1 MIRVL
6 VVDDSVVVRRAIAQ
20 GLSTAGGIEVVGMAA
35 DPYEARERIAELN
48 PDVITLDIDMP
59 RMDGLT
65 FLEKLMQHH
74 PTRVVIVSS
83 LSKEGSEIAL
93 RALSLGA
100 VDVVAKPSSQ
110 FSVPDVVGRL
120 ANAVRAAALANVRA
134 AAGASNQA
142 SSQSSQPKALSV
154 IGKLVCIGSSTGGT
168 RALEAILPALPADS
182 PPIVVVQ
189 HMPAMFTTS
198 FAERLNGYC
207 AMQVAEAT
215 DGTALAVGRVLIA
228 PGGRHLQLERRGGR
242 FYVRLTDDAA
252 VNHFRPSVDVFF
264 NSVARCAKSNALAII
279 LTGMGCD
286 GAEGMSA
293 MRAAGSRT
301 IAQDEHT
308 SVVFGMP
315 KAAIDRGAAESVLPL
330 ERISSAILDFA
341 AAQARGAVQEQSM

>member
-65 FLEKLMQHH
+65 FLEKIMQHH
-74 PTRVVIVSS
+74 PMRVVIVSS

-134 AAGASNQA
+134 GAGASNHA
-142 SSQSSQPKALSV
+142 SSQSPKALSA

-264 NSVARCAKSNALAII
+264 NSVARCAKSNALGIL

-286 GAEGMSA
+286 GADGMSA

-315 KAAIDRGAAESVLPL
+315 KAAIDRGAAEAVLPL
-330 ERISSAILDFA
+330 ERISSAILEFA
-341 AAQARGAVQEQSM
+341 AAQTRGAVQEQSM

>member
-6 VVDDSVVVRRAIAQ
+6 VVDDSVVVRKSIAQ
-20 GLSTAGGIEVVGMAA
+20 GLSTVGGISVVGMAA
-35 DPYEARERIAELN
+35 DPYEAREKIAELN

-65 FLEKLMQHH
+65 FLEKLMKHH
-74 PTRVVIVSS
+74 PMRVVIVSS

-100 VDVVAKPSSQ
+100 IDVVAKPSSQ

-120 ANAVRAAALANVRA
+120 ANAVRAASLANVRTA
-134 AAGASNQA
+134 APVSQA
-142 SSQSSQPKALSV
+142 PPEAKPMSTM
-154 IGKLVCIGSSTGGT
+154 GKIVCIGSSTGGT
-168 RALEAILPALPADS
+168 RALEAILPSMPADG
-182 PPIVVVQ
+182 PAIVVVQ
-189 HMPAMFTTS
+189 HMPPQFTAS

-215 DGTALAVGRVLIA
+215 DGMPLAVGRVVIA
-228 PGGRHLQLERRGGR
+228 PGGRHLMLERRGGR
-242 FYVRLTDDAA
+242 YYVRLSDDEA

-264 NSVARCAKSNALAII
+264 NSVARCAKSNALGII

-286 GAEGMSA
+286 GAAGMMA

-315 KAAIDRGAAESVLPL
+315 KAAIDRGAAEAVVPL
-330 ERISSAILDFA
+330 DRMAGAILDFA
-341 AAQARGAVQEQSM
+341 AAQARIAAQEQSL